1 MNFGKNGRSHPC
13 GNFAHR
19 AANSGSS
26 SGANREACGATG
38 SATTSAIAGTYRPRP
53 GKTKVKVK
61 SAARQAWSR
70 FTLHACSR
78 ASARHGSPPAIRN
91 RAQPAKRPPP
101 PHKIGRAPLRKKVV
115 PDGETSVD
123 ALYVKKK

>member
-19 AANSGSS
+19 AASSGSS

-91 RAQPAKRPPP
+91 RAQPAKRAQPTQIVE
-101 PHKIGRAPLRKKVV
+101 HADRKRGAEGKRGPERV
-115 PDGETSVD
+115 E
-123 ALYVKKK
+123 